1 MTYRILI
8 ADDQDA
14 SRKLLKQMID
24 KVAPDTFTIVDE
36 AVDGVELVEK
46 VIQTQPDL
54 VLCDIEMPCKR
65 GIDAI
70 RECVQTMPSLS
81 YIFTTAHE
89 KFAVEAFDLH
99 ALDYVMKPIQM
110 SRLHLA
116 LDRAKKALDQK
127 QETEAIKRKSHN
139 RIPIRFNRS
148 LYYVQVEDILFI
160 EKRDRKSVI
169 HTAYQSYSSTE
180 TLEYFLDFLND
191 SFVQS
196 HRSFIIHLS
205 HISHIQTSGKS
216 YLVYFHGY
224 DIPAQISKQNIQ
236 RIHELM
242 SHYQS

>member
-8 ADDQDA
+8 ADDQEA
-14 SRKLLKQMID
+14 SRKLLKQMIS
-24 KVAPDTFTIVDE
+24 KVAADSFSVIDE
-36 AVDGVELVEK
+36 AVDGVDLVEK
-46 VIQTQPDL
+46 VIQHQPDL
-54 VLCDIEMPCKR
+54 VMCDIEMPRKR

-70 RECVQTMPSLS
+70 RECVQTMPSLA
-81 YIFTTAHE
+81 YIFTTAHD

-99 ALDYVMKPIQM
+99 ALDYVMKPIQI

-116 LDRAKKALDQK
+116 LDRAKKTLDQK
-127 QETEAIKRKSHN
+127 QTEESENQKATH

-180 TLEYFLDFLND
+180 TLEYFLDFLDD

-196 HRSFIIHLS
+196 HRSFIIHLT

-216 YLVYFHGY
+216 YLVYFHDY
-224 DIPAQISKQNIQ
+224 ETPAQISKQNIQ

-242 SHYQS
+242 SHFQT

>member
-14 SRKLLKQMID
+14 SRKLLRQMID
-24 KVAPDTFTIVDE
+24 KIASDTFTVVDE

-46 VIQTQPDL
+46 VIQHQPDL
-54 VLCDIEMPCKR
+54 VLCDIEMPRKR

-70 RECVQTMPSLS
+70 RECVQSMPSLS

-99 ALDYVMKPIQM
+99 ALDYVLKPIEM

-116 LDRAKKALDQK
+116 LNRAKNTLNQNHSNESTNEKTQ
-127 QETEAIKRKSHN
+127 H

-169 HTAYQSYSSTE
+169 HTTYQSYSSTE
-180 TLEYFLDFLND
+180 TLEYFLDFLD
-191 SFVQS
+191 ESFVQS
-196 HRSFIIHLS
+196 HRSFIIHLT

-236 RIHELM
+236 RVHELM
-242 SHYQS
+242 SHFQS

>member
-14 SRKLLKQMID
+14 SRKLLRQMID
-24 KVAPDTFTIVDE
+24 KIASDTFRVVDE

-46 VIQTQPDL
+46 VIQHQPDL
-54 VLCDIEMPCKR
+54 VLCDIEMPRKR

-70 RECVQTMPSLS
+70 RECVQSMPSLS

-99 ALDYVMKPIQM
+99 ALDYVLKPIEM

-116 LDRAKKALDQK
+116 LNRAKNTLNQK
-127 QETEAIKRKSHN
+127 HSKESTNEKTQH

-169 HTAYQSYSSTE
+169 HTTYQSYSSTE
-180 TLEYFLDFLND
+180 TLEYFLDFLDD

-196 HRSFIIHLS
+196 HRSFIIHLT

-242 SHYQS
+242 SHFQS

>member
-8 ADDQDA
+8 ADDQEA
-14 SRKLLKQMID
+14 SRKLLKQMIN
-24 KVAPDTFTIVDE
+24 KVASDSFSIIDE

-46 VIQTQPDL
+46 VIQQQPDL
-54 VLCDIEMPCKR
+54 VMCDIEMPRKR

-70 RECVQTMPSLS
+70 RECVQTMPSLA
-81 YIFTTAHE
+81 YIFTTAHD
-89 KFAVEAFDLH
+89 KFAVEAFDLN
-99 ALDYVMKPIQM
+99 ALDYVMKPIQI

-116 LDRAKKALDQK
+116 LDRAKKTLDQQQTNEAEK
-127 QETEAIKRKSHN
+127 QKANN

-148 LYYVQVEDILFI
+148 LYYVQVEDVLFI

-180 TLEYFLDFLND
+180 TLEYFLDFLDD

-196 HRSFIIHLS
+196 HRSFIIHLT

-224 DIPAQISKQNIQ
+224 DTPAQISKQNIQ
-236 RIHELM
+236 RVHELM
-242 SHYQS
+242 SHFRS

>member
-14 SRKLLKQMID
+14 SRKLLRQMID
-24 KVAPDTFTIVDE
+24 KIASDTFTVVDE

-46 VIQTQPDL
+46 VIQHQPDL
-54 VLCDIEMPCKR
+54 VLCDIEMPRKR

-70 RECVQTMPSLS
+70 RECVQSMPSLS

-99 ALDYVMKPIQM
+99 ALDYVLKPIEM

-116 LDRAKKALDQK
+116 LNRAKNTLNQK
-127 QETEAIKRKSHN
+127 HSKESTNEKTQH

-169 HTAYQSYSSTE
+169 HTTYQSYSSTE
-180 TLEYFLDFLND
+180 TLEYFLDFLD
-191 SFVQS
+191 ESFVQS
-196 HRSFIIHLS
+196 HRSFIIHLT

-242 SHYQS
+242 SHFQS